1 MKYDFD
7 AAINRY
13 GTNSAKWDAADRALG
28 GKGLIPMWVA
38 DMDFR
43 APESIINAARKVVDL
58 GIFGYGHTPPSFNE
72 AVCDWM
78 RRRHGWDVKAEWVV
92 FSPGVVPALNFAVQ
106 AFTKPGDGVMV
117 QTPVYFPFFSAIS
130 NNQRQIV
137 DSPMVIKNDRF
148 SFDLADLEARITPRT
163 RLLLLCSPHNPV
175 GRIWSPEELRGI
187 GDVCRR
193 HNIIVF
199 SDEVHQDIVYP
210 GYRHTSYP
218 MIGEAYAQSCLVGT
232 SVSKTF
238 NLAGLQLSSIIIPND
253 SIRKKFKD
261 SVSRCAI
268 SYPNIFAISICE
280 AAYREGEEWL
290 AELIRY
296 LTGNLAFLREYLR
309 ANLPSITMIEPEAT
323 YLVLLD
329 CRGLGLPT
337 ERLKTFMRQEAG
349 VGTEECTIFGMKEAG
364 FERMNI
370 ACPRS
375 QLKAALDRITVAV
388 ERR

>member
-7 AAINRY
+7 TPVSRY

-43 APESIINAARKVVDL
+43 APESIISAARKVVDI

-78 RRRHGWDVKAEWVV
+78 HRRHGWDIKPEWIV

-106 AFTKPGDGVMV
+106 AFTSPGDEVMV

-130 NNQRQIV
+130 NNLRKII
-137 DSPMVIKNDRF
+137 DSPMELVNGRF
-148 SFDLADLEARITPRT
+148 RFNIAELEAKITSRT
-163 RLLLLCSPHNPV
+163 RLLLLCSPHNPA
-175 GRIWSPEELRGI
+175 GRVWSPDELIEI
-187 GDVCRR
+187 GELCRR
-193 HNIIVF
+193 NNIIIF
-199 SDEVHQDIVYP
+199 SDEVHHDIVYP
-210 GYRHTSYP
+210 GNCHTVFP
-218 MIGEAYAQSCLVGT
+218 LIGEDYSQSCLVGT

-238 NLAGLQLSSIIIPND
+238 NLAGLQLSSIIVPNENL
-253 SIRKKFKD
+253 RKTFRE
-261 SVSRCAI
+261 SLSRCAV
-268 SYPNIFAISICE
+268 SYPNIFAINICE
-280 AAYREGEEWL
+280 AAYRQGEDWL
-290 AELIRY
+290 DQLIQY
-296 LTGNLAFLREYLR
+296 LSGNLSYLREYLSTR
-309 ANLPSITMIEPEAT
+309 LPSIRMIEPEAT

-329 CRGLGLPT
+329 CRGLGLPP
-337 ERLKTFMRQEAG
+337 ERLKKFMRAEAG
-349 VGTEECTIFGMKEAG
+349 VGTEECTVFGMKEVG

-375 QLKAALDRITVAV
+375 QLTLALDRIADAV
-388 ERR
+388 GRI